1 MLKENDE
8 LKKQLNAVA
17 EENKKAFEKYSNAL
31 VEVSQKTEKIANN
44 IGNVNIIISDIDKQ
58 FKEKTGINNPKDM
71 IFLFVAIGLQ
81 CARWILIPTLDE
93 KSLSPTKDGRKDPT
107 SEGKKDKTGTKQQID
122 KERENEKE
130 YPNSKQIILYPVPF
144 DAMKGTED
152 IVIPGVT
159 PLGKNISGTNHHS
172 ATLGHDP
179 IIGQIFGTA
188 NILTRSITFHD
199 SFLTTRK
206 VELTSGRQQLVIKE
220 PKYNIPLMME
230 DVYFSVKEERKR
242 IVSALIKENIHLQS
256 DKYTKKG
263 LPIPFLS
270 PALQQKLLNLNWNSA
285 ELENVLKCG
294 IKGIANNIMVASLIN
309 EIVGTL
315 HGFFYNENVDES
327 LSLYSV
333 RTRKVVMISNIIAE
347 CINVFSVA
355 AGIAIGV
362 VSEKPD
368 KIKKAISHF
377 DIGGILVMI
386 HQIAEDGGVQEK
398 IRREFLEHELFNRIT
413 DGKYS
418 FLEESHYE

>member
-58 FKEKTGINNPKDM
+58 FKEKTGISNPKDM
-71 IFLFVAIGLQ
+71 IFLFIAIGLQ

-93 KSLSPTKDGRKDPT
+93 ESLSPTKEGRKDSA
-107 SEGKKDKTGTKQQID
+107 SEGKKDKTGSKSQID
-122 KERENEKE
+122 KERDNEKE
-130 YPNSKQIILYPVPF
+130 YPNCKQIILYPVPF

-179 IIGQIFGTA
+179 VVGQIFGTA

-199 SFLTTRK
+199 GLLTTRR
-206 VELTSGRQQLVIKE
+206 VELVSGRQQLVVKE
-220 PKYNIPLMME
+220 PTYNVPLMMQ
-230 DVYFSVKEERKR
+230 DVFSSIQEERKR
-242 IVSALIKENIHLQS
+242 IVSALIKENLHLQS
-256 DKYTKKG
+256 DKFTKSG

-270 PALQQKLLNLNWNSA
+270 PALQQKLLELNWNSK
-285 ELENVLKCG
+285 ELENLLKG
-294 IKGIANNIMVASLIN
+294 GLKGIANNIMVASIIN
-309 EIVGTL
+309 EIVGVL
-315 HGFFYNENVDES
+315 HGFCYNENEDDS

-355 AGIAIGV
+355 AGVAIGAFTEN
-362 VSEKPD
+362 SD
-368 KIKKAISHF
+368 LIKKSISHF

-386 HQIAEDGGVQEK
+386 RQIAQDGGVQEK
-398 IRREFLEHELFNRIT
+398 IRREYLEHELFDRIT